1 MIWNLFSSAELRD
14 EHLSALQRDHELRS
28 QFEARQI
35 RKEAAEEE
43 ARRQEIAA
51 REERE
56 RQAKA
61 KIQLAKEKAEAE
73 AAKRKAQ
80 ADAAAAA
87 ALKREEDQKAKENLQ
102 QSAKEKDA
110 HKKNADQKESTS
122 KATTGLSMTFFRFSL
137 RCGSIHLFLFS
148 SVLYY
153 LLIELVL
160 LQDWSRKWHLL
171 QPN

>member
-1 MIWNLFSSAELRD
+1 MLWNVAFSAELRD

-56 RQAKA
+56 RQIKA
-61 KIQLAKEKAEAE
+61 RIQAEKDKAEAE

-80 ADAAAAA
+80 ADASAAA
-87 ALKREEDQKAKENLQ
+87 ALKRAEDDRKAKEDLQ
-102 QSAKEKDA
+102 LSAKEKESLQKSA
-110 HKKNADQKESTS
+110 NQKEVTT
-122 KATTGLSMTFFRFSL
+122 KTTTGHSQT
-137 RCGSIHLFLFS
+137 LFQILFKD
-148 SVLYY
+148 VL
-153 LLIELVL
+153 
-160 LQDWSRKWHLL
+160 Q
-171 QPN
+171 